1 MRPIRHKK
9 QVESDAA
16 GALALRPQGTGSRAS
31 RPKPSLSPAALAALF
46 QETMAE
52 AQAPKIAAW
61 AKKHKMALL
70 GTGEARAVF
79 TWPPG
84 DVEEASQ
91 VIKLAYSS
99 YGENENRWE
108 AHIYAG
114 APPSVRRHLVPVRDS
129 DPLVVNEAGQASGG
143 KWLIMDRVVA
153 AKKGLG
159 ATFRLSEHMDAVKAL
174 GATGIIDLHAP
185 NFAEDGRALD
195 YGRVL
200 PSVAHVAY
208 PGMPETLGPSRR
220 WWGIAP
226 IGSKAV
232 GSKAVG
238 SKAVGSRG
246 QGEVWTR
253 AETFSD
259 ARQRIV
265 DSAAF
270 RKWFGR
276 SAVLTPEGQPLVV
289 YHGSTSDF
297 TDFEAFDAKR
307 CNENAG
313 TGVPCGTYF
322 FSSDPDVA
330 ASYTASRRSGHITP
344 VYLSLQHPLILNA
357 HGDAWSSIAAERHLG
372 RRIYSCLGEYDTP
385 SINDLARFA
394 RHVEADWEPSHEG
407 SWFSQHAHPWE
418 LPEPKVPKYDGLIV
432 RNVRDSGPGE
442 KSSLFTVSNTY
453 VAFHPRQIKS
463 AVANTTFDP
472 KDSRI
477 NFNRK
482 TR

>member
-1 MRPIRHKK
+1 MKGPTLALGF
-9 QVESDAA
+9 VAALAA
-16 GALALRPQGTGSRAS
+16 GAFALRPQGAGSRAS
-31 RPKPSLSPAALAALF
+31 RPKPPPTPAALADLF
-46 QETMAE
+46 QATMAE
-52 AQAPKIAAW
+52 AETLKLMAW

-70 GTGEARAVF
+70 GAGEARAVF

-84 DVEEASQ
+84 DPMSATQ
-91 VIKLAYSS
+91 VIKLAYSA

-114 APPSVRRHLVPVRDS
+114 ASPAVRPHLVPVRDS
-129 DPLVVNEAGQASGG
+129 DPLVVDEAGQASGG
-143 KWLIMDRVVA
+143 KWLIMDRVVV

-159 ATFRLSEHMDAVKAL
+159 ATFRLSDHAGAVKAL
-174 GATGIIDLHAP
+174 EATGIIDLHAP

-208 PGMPETLGPSRR
+208 PGIPETLGPSRR
-220 WWGIAP
+220 WWGISP

-232 GSKAVG
+232 E

-265 DSAAF
+265 DSAEF
-270 RKWFGR
+270 QKWFGR
-276 SAVLTPEGQPLVV
+276 SAVRTPEGQPLVV

-297 TDFEAFDAKR
+297 TDFETFDAKR

-330 ASYTASRRSGHITP
+330 GSYIASMARRSGHITP
-344 VYLSLQHPLILNA
+344 AYLSLQHPLMINA

-372 RRIYSCLGEYDTP
+372 RRLYSCLGEYDTP
-385 SINDLARFA
+385 SINDIARFA
-394 RHVEADWEPSHEG
+394 RHVEADWEPSDAG
-407 SWFSQHAHPWE
+407 SWFSQYAHPWE

-432 RNVRDSGPGE
+432 RNVRDNGPGQ
-442 KSSLFTVSNTY
+442 KSSVFTLSNTY
-453 VAFHPRQIKS
+453 VAFHPWQIKS

-472 KDSRI
+472 KDPRI
-477 NFNRK
+477 HFNRS
-482 TR
+482 RR